1 MKKHDVIIIGAG
13 PAGLSAAIYTAR
25 KELNTLIVCGEF
37 GGQVARSWEIENY
50 LGFGKTNGAE
60 MVKKMREHIKLFDN
74 IKLKEGVWVKDLKK
88 NNNAFQVL
96 TDRDRFEAEAVLIVT
111 GFAWADLTDGL
122 AAHWKLDDDA
132 TDSTGTNDCP
142 VL

>member
-1 MKKHDVIIIGAG
+1 MGKKA
-13 PAGLSAAIYTAR
+13 
-25 KELNTLIVCGEF
+25 
-37 GGQVARSWEIENY
+37 
-50 LGFGKTNGAE
+50 
-60 MVKKMREHIKLFDN
+60 N
-74 IKLKEGVWVKDLKK
+74 IRLMAVSVM
-88 NNNAFQVL
+88 
-96 TDRDRFEAEAVLIVT
+96 AVLIVT